1 MSVRTKQWLILLSV
15 LMPFG
20 LQSQKFIQIERYGR
34 PKTERIY
41 PGQVI
46 NYRYQGEWYEGE
58 ILNIHYDLGKLE
70 LHNRFLAVAD
80 IEALRYPRR
89 APKGLSQQLMLFG
102 ASWSGWALL
111 GSATD
116 NTPGVDYRWSDAAVT
131 ASSTAL
137 GLALPA
143 VVGKYKVL
151 EMGKRR
157 RLRLMDITIKSP

>member
-1 MSVRTKQWLILLSV
+1 MSVHTKHWLLLCSV
-15 LMPFG
+15 LLPVA

-46 NYRYQGEWYEGE
+46 NYRYQDAWYEGE
-58 ILNIHYDLGKLE
+58 IINIHYDIGKVE
-70 LHNRFLAVAD
+70 LHNRFIALSE

-89 APKGLSQQLMLFG
+89 GAKGLSRQLMLFG
-102 ASWSGWALL
+102 ASWSGWALI

-116 NTPGVDYRWSDAAVT
+116 NIPGVDYRWSDAAVT
-131 ASSTAL
+131 ASSMVL

-143 VVGKYKVL
+143 IVGKYKVL